1 MTTKLIVFDSH
12 PVQYRV
18 PVWQCLEKKYPQMLH
33 VVYASD
39 CSMKGFKDD
48 GFGKTFAWDEPM
60 LEGYSYT
67 ILGNE
72 NGIPLAGWNSLSGKG
87 IWEVLSKQK
96 PQAVLLTG
104 LNYRYDLTVL
114 VYSKLKGISVW
125 LRCETQDFSV
135 ERSKVKSVLR
145 KIIYGV
151 LYNFIDK
158 FFYIGELNKKHYLAH
173 GVSQNTLFPAKYCT
187 VNRYQGMSENTKVA
201 NRNRLRSDQ
210 EINEDKCVIGFSG
223 KFIPK
228 KNPQILYEMIEFL
241 PIDIRN
247 KLVLYFVGSGELEEV
262 LKKKAKEI
270 ELQYGIKSVFT
281 GFINQSEIGLHYLV
295 MDIFVLPSKRMGE
308 TWGLVVNEAM
318 QAGCAIVISDAVGCG
333 EDFKK
338 LERVGIFTENNGKN
352 LAERIKES
360 TKFERNFEWANNVL
374 KDYSIESVADSLIK
388 QMS

>member
-1 MTTKLIVFDSH
+1 MEHKLIVFDSH

-18 PVWQCLEKKYPQMLH
+18 PVWQCFEKKYPKMLH

-39 CSMKGFKDD
+39 CSVKGFKDD

-72 NGIPLAGWNSLSGKG
+72 NGIPLSGWNSLSGKG
-87 IWEVLSKQK
+87 IWEVLSEQK

-104 LNYRYDLTVL
+104 VNYRYDLTVL
-114 VYSKLKGISVW
+114 IYSKLKGISVW

-151 LYNFIDK
+151 LYKFIDK
-158 FFYIGELNKKHYLAH
+158 FFYIGGLNKKHYLAH
-173 GVSQNTLFPAKYCT
+173 GVSQNTLFPARYCT
-187 VNRYQGMSENTKVA
+187 VNRYEGMEKDAKVA
-201 NRNRLRSDQ
+201 IRTQLRSRH
-210 EINEDKCVIGFSG
+210 EINADKIVIGFSG
-223 KFIPK
+223 KFIAK

-241 PIDIRN
+241 PVDLRN
-247 KLVLYFVGSGELEEV
+247 KLVIYFVGSGELEEV
-262 LKKKAKEI
+262 LMKKAKEI
-270 ELQYGIKSVFT
+270 ELHYGVKSVFT
-281 GFINQSEIGLHYLV
+281 GFINQSEIGLHYLA
-295 MDIFVLPSKRMGE
+295 MDVFVLPSKRMGE

-318 QAGCAIVISDAVGCG
+318 QAGCTIVMSEAVGSS

-338 LERVGIFTENNGKN
+338 LERVDVFTENNSKN
-352 LAERIKES
+352 LAESIKEA
-360 TKFERNFEWANNVL
+360 TKFKRNFDWANNVL

-388 QMS
+388 QMA

>member
-1 MTTKLIVFDSH
+1 MNHKLIVFDSH

-18 PVWQCLEKKYPQMLH
+18 PVWQCIEKKYPQMLH
-33 VVYASD
+33 IVYASD
-39 CSMKGFKDD
+39 CSVKGFKDD

-87 IWEVLSKQK
+87 IWGILSKQK

-151 LYNFIDK
+151 LYKSIDK

-187 VNRYQGMSENTKVA
+187 VNRYQGMNENAKLA
-201 NRNRLRSDQ
+201 IRSQLRS
-210 EINEDKCVIGFSG
+210 EYKINADKWVIGFSG

-228 KNPQILYEMIEFL
+228 KNPQIFYEMIEFL
-241 PIDIRN
+241 PKNTWD
-247 KLVLYFVGSGELEEV
+247 KLVLYFVGSGELDEL
-262 LKKKAKEI
+262 LKKKAEKI
-270 ELQYGIKSVFT
+270 EQQYGIKSVFA
-281 GFINQSEIGLHYLV
+281 GFVNQSEIGLHYLA

-338 LERVGIFTENNGKN
+338 LDRVSVFNEGNGKM
-352 LAERIKES
+352 LAERITEM
-360 TKFERNFEWANNVL
+360 TKFERNFDWANGVL
-374 KDYSIESVADSLIK
+374 KNYSIESVADSFIK
-388 QMS
+388 QMT